1 MLALPRLP
9 RAEAEA
15 EAAAP
20 RTRPEEEAEQR
31 STRPA
36 GVEAEQ
42 RSTRPEEEGGE
53 QRSTRPAEVEAEQR
67 QTLVLARLKASE
79 EAPEPEARRRGE
91 TEMEAQEAQEAPGGR
106 RTAQAEAQP
115 CPPSSSCCELKPQE
129 AGAEAP
135 TFRSAWD
142 ARRASSRAPRRYP
155 DRYRPS
161 HRTCRQTPTICGTR
175 RDPGAPKAPTA
186 VDAEALKRER
196 RSQRLRR
203 RATPRRFVGGEYPRS
218 RQFARTSAQ
227 RARRETADTPG
238 ATDRSRRRTVQPP
251 REPS

>member
-1 MLALPRLP
+1 MLGLPRLP

-15 EAAAP
+15 EAEEP

-31 STRPA
+31 W
-36 GVEAEQ
+36 
-42 RSTRPEEEGGE
+42 
-53 QRSTRPAEVEAEQR
+53 TRPAEVEAEQR

-91 TEMEAQEAQEAPGGR
+91 TEMEAQEAQEAQEAPGGR

-135 TFRSAWD
+135 TFRSTWD
-142 ARRASSRAPRRYP
+142 ARRASSQAPRRYP

-186 VDAEALKRER
+186 VDAEALTRER

-251 REPS
+251 QEPS